1 MLRRFLHVFES
12 IIMFSLIMSG
22 IDYVTDHY
30 LPNQNKQEISTRL
43 STRSSTKSSTNIVQ
57 PDFESSKLSDKSPN
71 YVPDKIVYHSQ
82 PFMGENDQHVYNHR
96 KISVYDDTHDS
107 SLRPAIDLALNN
119 WNENGI
125 VLFYLTDNR
134 NANIKLVKKSLPDR
148 TEGMT
153 QQWIDSS
160 NNYVAY
166 SLTQLDS
173 DQMQRYAPNVAD
185 KAKVIEH
192 ELGHAVGLD
201 HVKKYSIMRT
211 GQNDF
216 DLTQDDFNRV
226 KRLYEKKPLVA

>member
-1 MLRRFLHVFES
+1 MLRRFLHIFES
-12 IIMFSLIMSG
+12 VIMFSLIMFG

-43 STRSSTKSSTNIVQ
+43 STKSSTESSTNTVQ
-57 PDFESSKLSDKSPN
+57 PDFKSSKLSDKSPN

-96 KISVYDDTHDS
+96 KISVYDGTRDS

-119 WNENGI
+119 WNENGTI
-125 VLFYLTDNR
+125 FFYLTDNK
-134 NANIKLVKKSLPDR
+134 NANVKLVKKSLPDR

-160 NNYVAY
+160 TNYVTY
-166 SLTQLDS
+166 SLTQLDNN
-173 DQMQRYAPNVAD
+173 QMSQYAPDLTD

>member
-1 MLRRFLHVFES
+1 MLRRFLHIFES
-12 IIMFSLIMSG
+12 IIMFSLIMFG

-43 STRSSTKSSTNIVQ
+43 NTRSSTKSSTNIVQ

-96 KISVYDDTHDS
+96 KISIYDGTHDS
-107 SLRPAIDLALNN
+107 SLHPAIDLALNN

-125 VLFYLTDNR
+125 VLFYLTDNK
-134 NANIKLVKKSLPDR
+134 NADIKLVKKSLPDR

-173 DQMQRYAPNVAD
+173 DQMQRYAPDVAD

>member
-12 IIMFSLIMSG
+12 IIMFSLIMFG

-30 LPNQNKQEISTRL
+30 LPNQDRQEISTRL
-43 STRSSTKSSTNIVQ
+43 STRSSTKSSTVQ
-57 PDFESSKLSDKSPN
+57 PDFESSKVPDKSPN

-96 KISVYDDTHDS
+96 KISIYDDTRDS

-119 WNENGI
+119 WNENGT
-125 VLFYLTDNR
+125 VLFYLTDNK
-134 NANIKLVKKSLPDR
+134 NADIKLVKKSLPDR

-173 DQMQRYAPNVAD
+173 DQMQRYAPDVAD
-185 KAKVIEH
+185 KSKVIEH

>member
-1 MLRRFLHVFES
+1 MLRRFLHIFES
-12 IIMFSLIMSG
+12 IIMFSLIMFG

-30 LPNQNKQEISTRL
+30 LPNQDRQEISTRL
-43 STRSSTKSSTNIVQ
+43 STRSSTKSSTVQ

-96 KISVYDDTHDS
+96 KISIYDDTHDS
-107 SLRPAIDLALNN
+107 SLRPAIDLALNS
-119 WNENGI
+119 WNENGT
-125 VLFYLTDNR
+125 VLFYLTDNK
-134 NANIKLVKKSLPDR
+134 NADIKLVKKSLPDR

-173 DQMQRYAPNVAD
+173 DQMQRYAPDVAD

>member
-1 MLRRFLHVFES
+1 MLRRFLHIFES
-12 IIMFSLIMSG
+12 IIMFSLIMFG

-30 LPNQNKQEISTRL
+30 LPNQNRQEISTRL
-43 STRSSTKSSTNIVQ
+43 STKSSTNTVQ
-57 PDFESSKLSDKSPN
+57 PDFSSSKLSDKSPN

-96 KISVYDDTHDS
+96 KISIYDDTRDS

-119 WNENGI
+119 WNENGT
-125 VLFYLTDNR
+125 VLFYLTDNKD
-134 NANIKLVKKSLPDR
+134 ANIKLVKKSLPER

-173 DQMQRYAPNVAD
+173 GQMQR
-185 KAKVIEH
+185 
-192 ELGHAVGLD
+192 
-201 HVKKYSIMRT
+201 
-211 GQNDF
+211 
-216 DLTQDDFNRV
+216 
-226 KRLYEKKPLVA
+226 